1 MYPTSSCR
9 TIENIMATTDFF
21 EFMSSSKSIDISWVV
36 NVIMC
41 VIHSEI
47 LKKNTKDDHLK
58 THLIT
63 TKEHKQSDDVERN
76 KLNK

>member
-1 MYPTSSCR
+1 
-9 TIENIMATTDFF
+9 MATTDFF

-36 NVIMC
+36 NVRMC

-47 LKKNTKDDHLK
+47 VKKKPTKDNHLK

>member
-1 MYPTSSCR
+1 
-9 TIENIMATTDFF
+9 
-21 EFMSSSKSIDISWVV
+21 
-36 NVIMC
+36 MC

-47 LKKNTKDDHLK
+47 VKKKTTKDNHLN